1 MENKKRDCKVCG
13 KVHLHCPFTDCCDL
27 PDSQL
32 PNSLEDGYKKTF
44 LEDWLK
50 MQTKKEKI
58 ENFTLTKDGVFLKPT
73 LKDWNRDR

>member
-1 MENKKRDCKVCG
+1 
-13 KVHLHCPFTDCCDL
+13 
-27 PDSQL
+27 
-32 PNSLEDGYKKTF
+32 
-44 LEDWLK
+44 